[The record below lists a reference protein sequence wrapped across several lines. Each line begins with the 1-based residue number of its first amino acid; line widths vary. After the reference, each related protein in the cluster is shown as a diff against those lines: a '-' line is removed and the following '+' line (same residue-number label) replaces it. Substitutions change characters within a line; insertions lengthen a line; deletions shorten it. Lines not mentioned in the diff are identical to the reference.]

1 MASKMSPTPRVQE
14 DKLVEGGWLSSKSCR
29 YQVQSILG
37 EGTFGKVAKC
47 TKVDDSKTVAIKMV
61 KKRNDQA
68 EKANAEVVILEKLKS
83 LNADKCNIVQW
94 YQVFN
99 NNGYICLEF
108 ELLDKS
114 LFDFMKERFFRP
126 LFLSEIR
133 PIIKQLANALEHL
146 KSIRLIHADLKLE
159 NVMLVN
165 HTQQPYRVKVIDFG
179 LACEA
184 SNAKVCSY
192 IQSRP
197 YRFPEIILGLPFTEA
212 IDMWSLGCIAA
223 ALYIGTLLYPGNSSY
238 DVLRLIKTDNYA
250 DKAAEMADVLM
261 FVDMLKGML
270 HLDAAKRITPRQVL
284 DHPFLSMRHIDSMYP
299 LSNHPTVAPLA
310 LSGSNTSANTP
321 ALVTRRHIQI
331 GPEPKAESKVAVQR
345 ETDEVSERPKPP
357 FTFPRYDAPSPTSH
371 DSLVEARLKVHL
383 ARLLVEAQERAEARQ
398 DQLTIRKMEIE
409 AEKAI
414 RRAHFS
420 SSSIQRQ

>member
-47 TKVDDSKTVAIKMV
+47 TRVDDSKTVAIKMV

-197 YRFPEIILGLPFTEA
+197 YRSPEIILGLPFTEA

-238 DVLRLIKTDNYA
+238 DVIVLKLTG
-250 DKAAEMADVLM
+250 EMFEVELPNGHEVQFPNRVGIDVISYIRVTGDFNL
-261 FVDMLKGML
+261 
-270 HLDAAKRITPRQVL
+270 
-284 DHPFLSMRHIDSMYP
+284 
-299 LSNHPTVAPLA
+299 
-310 LSGSNTSANTP
+310 TSF
-321 ALVTRRHIQI
+321 
-331 GPEPKAESKVAVQR
+331 KVC
-345 ETDEVSERPKPP
+345 
-357 FTFPRYDAPSPTSH
+357 
-371 DSLVEARLKVHL
+371 
-383 ARLLVEAQERAEARQ
+383 
-398 DQLTIRKMEIE
+398 
-409 AEKAI
+409 
-414 RRAHFS
+414 
-420 SSSIQRQ
+420 

>member
-1 MASKMSPTPRVQE
+1 MGLPGLPTLLDIRTAVATYDSSTPDSTSATATTCSSPSDKDNRPIQEKEELVRLVMASKTSPTPCVQE
-14 DKLVEGGWLSSKSCR
+14 GKLVEGGWLSSKSCR

-47 TKVDDSKTVAIKMV
+47 TRTDDSKTVAIKMV

-83 LNADKCNIVQW
+83 LNADKCDIVQW

-114 LFDFMKERFFRP
+114 LFDLMKERFFRP

-165 HTQQPYRVKVIDFG
+165 HIQQPYRVKVIDFG
-179 LACEA
+179 LACEV
-184 SNAKVCSY
+184 SKAKVCSY

-197 YRFPEIILGLPFTEA
+197 YRSPEIILGLPFTEA

-238 DVLRLIKTDNYA
+238 DVMRCSQQLLSVHQSISVRNLSCSSRAKPPVSHFTWYKESTD
-250 DKAAEMADVLM
+250 
-261 FVDMLKGML
+261 
-270 HLDAAKRITPRQVL
+270 
-284 DHPFLSMRHIDSMYP
+284 
-299 LSNHPTVAPLA
+299 
-310 LSGSNTSANTP
+310 
-321 ALVTRRHIQI
+321 
-331 GPEPKAESKVAVQR
+331 GPMN
-345 ETDEVSERPKPP
+345 VSEG
-357 FTFPRYDAPSPTSH
+357 
-371 DSLVEARLKVHL
+371 HL
-383 ARLLVEAQERAEARQ
+383 YSFRATYGEVY
-398 DQLTIRKMEIE
+398 
-409 AEKAI
+409 
-414 RRAHFS
+414 
-420 SSSIQRQ
+420 

>member
-1 MASKMSPTPRVQE
+1 MPDVNGFAGIKVF
-14 DKLVEGGWLSSKSCR
+14 DVSSKSCR

-47 TKVDDSKTVAIKMV
+47 TRMDDSKTVAIKMV

-83 LNADKCNIVQW
+83 LNADKCDIVQW

-165 HTQQPYRVKVIDFG
+165 HIQQPYRVKVIDFG
-179 LACEA
+179 LACEV
-184 SNAKVCSY
+184 SKAKVCSY

-197 YRFPEIILGLPFTEA
+197 YRSPEIILGLPFTEA

-270 HLDAAKRITPRQVL
+270 HLHAAKRITGLALKRWRPSATKQVNL
-284 DHPFLSMRHIDSMYP
+284 CVHHHGSPA
-299 LSNHPTVAPLA
+299 VAPLA

-321 ALVTRRHIQI
+321 APLTRRHIQI
-331 GPEPKAESKVAVQR
+331 GQGQKE
-345 ETDEVSERPKPP
+345 
-357 FTFPRYDAPSPTSH
+357 
-371 DSLVEARLKVHL
+371 
-383 ARLLVEAQERAEARQ
+383 
-398 DQLTIRKMEIE
+398 
-409 AEKAI
+409 
-414 RRAHFS
+414 
-420 SSSIQRQ
+420 SSIIKMRM